1 MGDFSIALLLALSVI
16 YIVLAWVFSSYST
29 PLIIMAVIPF
39 GFVGAVF
46 GHYIMGFAL
55 NIFSLQALM
64 GLAGIMVNDSIVLV
78 MTIKREMAAGSSL
91 SEAVLVGT
99 KERLR
104 PVIMTTTTTVVGLLP
119 ILFETSQQAQLIQPL
134 AVTLVFGLLLSP
146 FLVLFYVP
154 ALLGVGADIKSLRGG
169 RRVMQAG

>member
-1 MGDFSIALLLALSVI
+1 
-16 YIVLAWVFSSYST
+16 
-29 PLIIMAVIPF
+29 
-39 GFVGAVF
+39 
-46 GHYIMGFAL
+46 MGFAL

-64 GLAGIMVNDSIVLV
+64 GLAGVMINDSIVLL
-78 MTIKREMAAGSSL
+78 MTIRREMASGANL
-91 SEAVLVGT
+91 SEAVLVAT

-154 ALLGVGADIKSLRGG
+154 ALLGVGADIKAMRGG
-169 RRVMQAG
+169 RHPNTRVVDSAA